1 MADRHDRQVVA
12 IPLMPPQQARIRAL
26 AMNRRCFGGGS
37 RRGQKNL
44 EISAGRRDGGR
55 GRVAGATACTDV
67 KLWRGNTESGRVMAG
82 RLERKYSGE
91 KVGDPNEERKNKAG
105 GEK

>member
-1 MADRHDRQVVA
+1 
-12 IPLMPPQQARIRAL
+12 
-26 AMNRRCFGGGS
+26 
-37 RRGQKNL
+37 
-44 EISAGRRDGGR
+44 
-55 GRVAGATACTDV
+55 
-67 KLWRGNTESGRVMAG
+67 MAG